1 MNLNCIAKLQ
11 IVPASTPYATAAGDG
26 DDACNRTKAEANCT
40 LLAPEASVPEHPG
53 EAAHRRR
60 GIRCNAGLDGA
71 EVRGEGRAAT
81 EAEPAEPEKD
91 DSEDNV
97 EGVVCGGAGGNVEHP
112 GSPSPPPTSVF
123 SGRRIYGQQEASKA
137 PS

>member
-1 MNLNCIAKLQ
+1 MTCDAKMSRQSSYPKMNLNCIAKLH

-26 DDACNRTKAEANCT
+26 DDACNRTRAEANFT

-71 EVRGEGRAAT
+71 EV
-81 EAEPAEPEKD
+81 PEKAD
-91 DSEDNV
+91 LPLKRN
-97 EGVVCGGAGGNVEHP
+97 
-112 GSPSPPPTSVF
+112 
-123 SGRRIYGQQEASKA
+123 QQNQRKTI
-137 PS
+137 PKTM